1 MADIL
6 PIRTI
11 PGECVKQSAHSSC
24 VRGSGPVP
32 ELGGGF
38 DRMTAMSSSS
48 FSRHGAVDLS
58 QVAARAKQ
66 AGAPAPGGTPGS
78 GSYVVQ
84 VNEQTFE
91 AEVIRKS
98 VKHPVVVELYSP
110 RVSTGQQL
118 SDALAAL
125 AAEAAGRFLLARI
138 NVDTAPG
145 IVQALALQAVPT
157 VIAVINGQIAPLF
170 QGVLSKEQASAY
182 IEQLL
187 KAAVANG
194 IVGRADPAG
203 SQLSETTTP
212 SDELVSDPRFAAAD
226 EALERGDFN
235 TALAEFDKLLE
246 ASPND
251 AEAKAGKAQ
260 VGLLARASAVD
271 PQAVLDQAAISDA
284 VDDQLAAA
292 DVEMVTGQVDE
303 AFARLLQLIRQ
314 SLGEDRNAAR
324 VRLLE
329 LFETLGNADE
339 RVLRARRELM
349 AALF

>member
-1 MADIL
+1 
-6 PIRTI
+6 
-11 PGECVKQSAHSSC
+11 
-24 VRGSGPVP
+24 
-32 ELGGGF
+32 
-38 DRMTAMSSSS
+38 MTAMSSSS

-58 QVAARAKQ
+58 QVAERAKQ
-66 AGAPAPGGTPGS
+66 GRPAAPGTTGA
-78 GSYVVQ
+78 SYVVQ
-84 VNEQTFE
+84 VSEQTFE

-125 AAEAAGRFLLARI
+125 AAEAAGRFLLARV

-157 VIAVINGQIAPLF
+157 VIAVIGGQIAPLF
-170 QGVLSKEQASAY
+170 QGVLNKEQANAY

-194 IVGRADPAG
+194 IVGRADPVGSPASEAG
-203 SQLSETTTP
+203 P
-212 SDELVSDPRFAAAD
+212 PDDEPVSDPRFAAAD
-226 EALERGDFN
+226 EALEKGDFSA
-235 TALAEFDKLLE
+235 ALAEFDKLLQ
-246 ASPND
+246 ANPND

-271 PQAVLDQAAISDA
+271 PQEVLTRATTSDA
-284 VDDQLAAA
+284 LDDQLSAA
-292 DVEMVTGQVDE
+292 DVEMVTGQVDA
-303 AFARLLQLIRQ
+303 AFDRLLQQIRQ
-314 SLGEDRNAAR
+314 TSGEDRNTAR

>member
-1 MADIL
+1 
-6 PIRTI
+6 
-11 PGECVKQSAHSSC
+11 
-24 VRGSGPVP
+24 
-32 ELGGGF
+32 
-38 DRMTAMSSSS
+38 MSSSS

-66 AGAPAPGGTPGS
+66 AGAAAPSGTPG
-78 GSYVVQ
+78 GALYVVE

-98 VKHPVVVELYSP
+98 IKHPVVVELYSP

-170 QGVLSKEQASAY
+170 QGVLTKEQANAY

-194 IVGRADPAG
+194 IVGRADPVG
-203 SQLSETTTP
+203 SQPSETTP
-212 SDELVSDPRFAAAD
+212 SDEPVSDPRFAAAD
-226 EALERGDFN
+226 EALERGDFS
-235 TALAEFDKLLE
+235 TALTEFDKLLE
-246 ASPND
+246 ANPND

-260 VGLLARASAVD
+260 VGLLARVSAVD
-271 PQAVLDQAAISDA
+271 PQAVLDQAATSDA
-284 VDDQLAAA
+284 MNDQLAAA

-314 SLGEDRNAAR
+314 RSGEDRNAAR

>member
-1 MADIL
+1 
-6 PIRTI
+6 
-11 PGECVKQSAHSSC
+11 
-24 VRGSGPVP
+24 
-32 ELGGGF
+32 
-38 DRMTAMSSSS
+38 MSSSS

-66 AGAPAPGGTPGS
+66 AGAAAPGGTPG
-78 GSYVVQ
+78 GASYVVE

-98 VKHPVVVELYSP
+98 IKHPVVVELYSP

-170 QGVLSKEQASAY
+170 QGVLSKEQANAY

-194 IVGRADPAG
+194 IAGTSGSRAWA
-203 SQLSETTTP
+203 TFTIC
-212 SDELVSDPRFAAAD
+212 
-226 EALERGDFN
+226 
-235 TALAEFDKLLE
+235 
-246 ASPND
+246 SPW
-251 AEAKAGKAQ
+251 
-260 VGLLARASAVD
+260 
-271 PQAVLDQAAISDA
+271 
-284 VDDQLAAA
+284 
-292 DVEMVTGQVDE
+292 
-303 AFARLLQLIRQ
+303 
-314 SLGEDRNAAR
+314 
-324 VRLLE
+324 
-329 LFETLGNADE
+329 
-339 RVLRARRELM
+339 RR
-349 AALF
+349 